1 MQHIWPISI
10 TAVCHHL
17 WTSLKGSKACLSKR
31 VCRSRKI
38 EHPNWIIAVYQRTNN
53 NFEGNALHIQA
64 NTMESPNFPIAVP
77 MPATSVA
84 SAFIQQEPTKR
95 AWTREGEGNFM
106 TRDDELDKF
115 LFELEVFT
123 FRLSD
128 RYLVEQEKGEGNLL
142 KSMNKRRGREC
153 YDPRWWAG

>member
-1 MQHIWPISI
+1 
-10 TAVCHHL
+10 
-17 WTSLKGSKACLSKR
+17 
-31 VCRSRKI
+31 
-38 EHPNWIIAVYQRTNN
+38 
-53 NFEGNALHIQA
+53 
-64 NTMESPNFPIAVP
+64 
-77 MPATSVA
+77 
-84 SAFIQQEPTKR
+84 
-95 AWTREGEGNFM
+95 M

-153 YDPRWWAG
+153 YDPR